1 MESNQDQ
8 DQEHS
13 HTHYHSNLNIN
24 SNADSHSHSHAHNHS
39 HPNKKKVINRLSRMI
54 GHLEGIKRM
63 VDDEVDCSEI
73 LIQLSAVRSAINS
86 TGKVILSDHIN
97 HCLIH
102 AYEEDDTQVIEKL
115 NDAIDKFLK

>member
-1 MESNQDQ
+1 
-8 DQEHS
+8 
-13 HTHYHSNLNIN
+13 
-24 SNADSHSHSHAHNHS
+24 
-39 HPNKKKVINRLSRMI
+39 MI

-86 TGKVILSDHIN
+86 TGKIILSDHIN

-102 AYEEDDTQVIEKL
+102 AYEEDDMEVIDKL

>member
-1 MESNQDQ
+1 LDNKPVHHHRQSSIREPADMP
-8 DQEHS
+8 HS
-13 HTHYHSNLNIN
+13 HTH
-24 SNADSHSHSHAHNHS
+24 
-39 HPNKKKVINRLSRMI
+39 PNKKSVLNRLSRVI

-63 VDDEVDCSEI
+63 VDEDVDCSDI

-86 TGKVILSDHIN
+86 TGKIILSDHIN

-102 AYEEDDTQVIEKL
+102 AYEENDTEVIDKL

>member
-1 MESNQDQ
+1 
-8 DQEHS
+8 
-13 HTHYHSNLNIN
+13 
-24 SNADSHSHSHAHNHS
+24 
-39 HPNKKKVINRLSRMI
+39 MI

>member
-1 MESNQDQ
+1 MDIHHNQSH
-8 DQEHS
+8 HS
-13 HTHYHSNLNIN
+13 HDDHSHNDHNN
-24 SNADSHSHSHAHNHS
+24 EHHSHSHQ
-39 HPNKKKVINRLSRMI
+39 HPNKKSVLNRLSRMI

-73 LIQLSAVRSAINS
+73 LIQLSAVRSALNS
-86 TGKVILSDHIN
+86 TGKLILSDHIN

-102 AYEEDDTQVIEKL
+102 AYEENDNEVIDKL

>member
-1 MESNQDQ
+1 LEKNPHLHQ
-8 DQEHS
+8 
-13 HTHYHSNLNIN
+13 
-24 SNADSHSHSHAHNHS
+24 
-39 HPNKKKVINRLSRMI
+39 HPNKKSVLNRLSRLI

-63 VDDEVDCSEI
+63 VDEDTDCSDI

-86 TGKVILSDHIN
+86 TGKIILSDHIN

-102 AYEEDDTQVIEKL
+102 AYEEDDMEVIDKL

>member
-1 MESNQDQ
+1 MEQ
-8 DQEHS
+8 HS
-13 HTHYHSNLNIN
+13 HTHQ
-24 SNADSHSHSHAHNHS
+24 
-39 HPNKKKVINRLSRMI
+39 HPNKKSVINRLSRMI

-86 TGKVILSDHIN
+86 TGKIILSDHIN

-102 AYEEDDTQVIEKL
+102 AYEEGDMEVIEKL

>member
-1 MESNQDQ
+1 MDN
-8 DQEHS
+8 HALS
-13 HTHYHSNLNIN
+13 HN
-24 SNADSHSHSHAHNHS
+24 
-39 HPNKKKVINRLSRMI
+39 HPNKKSVLNRLSRVI

-63 VDDEVDCSEI
+63 VEEDTDCGEV

-102 AYEEDDTQVIEKL
+102 AYEDNNTEVIDKM
-115 NDAIDKFLK
+115 NAAIDKFLK

>member
-1 MESNQDQ
+1 MENNSLDRTQL
-8 DQEHS
+8 HA
-13 HTHYHSNLNIN
+13 HTHI
-24 SNADSHSHSHAHNHS
+24 
-39 HPNKKKVINRLSRMI
+39 HPNKKNVLNRLARMI

-73 LIQLSAVRSAINS
+73 LIQLSAVRSALNN

-102 AYEEDDTQVIEKL
+102 AYEENNTEVIDKL